1 MIWPEEWADMARR
14 TSAVLPLGRD
24 APSRFLPWVFA
35 LMVYL
40 AVLALTGVLILH
52 SAVERWQRGEVG
64 TLTVQLMPVE
74 GESEA
79 ARLALVQNLLG
90 EIEGVL
96 DVRVVSQSESLDLI
110 ERWLGAGNVPN
121 DLPLPR
127 LIDIDVA
134 PGSGLTADSL
144 ALNLK
149 ASLPGVS
156 VDDAKEWLD
165 RLADFGRSLELLA
178 LAVVV
183 LIGLAAVATVIFT
196 TRMGIS
202 IHRNVI
208 ELLHLIGAR
217 DGYVA
222 AQFQRQAMML
232 GLRGGVLGI
241 VFALATLYGLRHVA
255 SRLDTPL
262 APDIPVAHWA
272 WALLA
277 AVPVVT
283 SLIAMITARI
293 TALRELAKMP

>member
-1 MIWPEEWADMARR
+1 MICPGRRADMARK
-14 TSAVLPLGRD
+14 SPAVLPLGRD

-52 SAVERWQRGEVG
+52 SAVERWQRGEVD
-64 TLTVQLMPVE
+64 TLTVQLMP
-74 GESEA
+74 GETESDDVRIA
-79 ARLALVQNLLG
+79 QVRNLLG

-96 DVRVVSQSESLDLI
+96 EVRVVPQSESLELI
-110 ERWLGAGNVPN
+110 ERWLGSGNVPA

-127 LIDIDVA
+127 LMDIDVA
-134 PGSGLTADSL
+134 PGSGLNAESL
-144 ALNLK
+144 ALHLK
-149 ASLPGVS
+149 ASIPGVS
-156 VDDAKEWLD
+156 VDDAREWID
-165 RLADFGRSLELLA
+165 RLAEFGRSLELLA
-178 LAVVV
+178 LAVVI

-232 GLRGGVLGI
+232 GLRGGVIGI
-241 VFALATLYGLRHVA
+241 TFAVATLYGLRHVA
-255 SRLDTPL
+255 EHLETPL

-272 WALLA
+272 WAILA
-277 AVPVVT
+277 AVPIAT
-283 SLIAMITARI
+283 ALIAMLTARM

>member
-1 MIWPEEWADMARR
+1 MARR
-14 TSAVLPLGRD
+14 IPAVVPLGRD

-52 SAVERWQRGEVG
+52 SAVERWQRGEVD
-64 TLTVQLMPVE
+64 TLTVQLMPLG
-74 GESEA
+74 GESEE
-79 ARLALVQNLLG
+79 ARIAKLRDLLG
-90 EIEGVL
+90 EVEGVTGVHVVAE
-96 DVRVVSQSESLDLI
+96 DVTIALI
-110 ERWLGAGNVPN
+110 ERWLGEGNVPS

-127 LIDIDVA
+127 LIDVDIA
-134 PGSGLTADSL
+134 PGHGLDAESL
-144 ALNLK
+144 ALRLQ
-149 ASLPGVS
+149 ASLAGVS
-156 VDDAKEWLD
+156 VDDAKLWLD

-178 LAVVV
+178 IAVVV

-241 VFALATLYGLRHVA
+241 VFAVATLYGLRHVA
-255 SRLDTPL
+255 SRLETPL
-262 APDIPVAHWA
+262 APEILVAYWA
-272 WALLA
+272 WGLLA
-277 AVPVVT
+277 AVPVAT
-283 SLIAMITARI
+283 ALIAMVTARL

>member
-1 MIWPEEWADMARR
+1 
-14 TSAVLPLGRD
+14 VVPLGRD
-24 APSRFLPWVFA
+24 APSRFLPWIFA

-52 SAVERWQRGEVG
+52 AAVERWQRGEVD
-64 TLTVQLMPVE
+64 TLTVQIMPLENDSEEARMAKLRELLGDVE
-74 GESEA
+74 G
-79 ARLALVQNLLG
+79 
-90 EIEGVL
+90 
-96 DVRVVSQSESLDLI
+96 VSGFRTVAQTETIYLI
-110 ERWLGAGNVPN
+110 ERWLGAGNVPA

-127 LIDIDVA
+127 LIDVDIA
-134 PGSGLTADSL
+134 PGYGLDAETLALRLQASL
-144 ALNLK
+144 A
-149 ASLPGVS
+149 GVT
-156 VDDAKEWLD
+156 VDDAKQWLD

-178 LAVVV
+178 VAVVI
-183 LIGLAAVATVIFT
+183 LIGLATVATVVFT

-222 AQFQRQAMML
+222 VQFQRQAMML

-241 VFALATLYGLRHVA
+241 IFAVATLYGLRHVA
-255 SRLDTPL
+255 GRLETPL

-272 WALLA
+272 WGLLA

-283 SLIAMITARI
+283 AVIAMVTARL

>member
-1 MIWPEEWADMARR
+1 MARR
-14 TSAVLPLGRD
+14 IPAVVPLGRD

-40 AVLALTGVLILH
+40 AVLALAGILILH
-52 SAVERWQRGEVG
+52 SAVERWQRGEVD
-64 TLTVQLMPVE
+64 TLTVQLMPFE
-74 GESEA
+74 DAGED
-79 ARLALVQNLLG
+79 ARIAKLQELLRG
-90 EIEGVL
+90 IEGVTEI
-96 DVRVVSQSESLDLI
+96 RVVGKLETIDLI
-110 ERWLGAGNVPN
+110 EHWLGAGNVPA

-127 LIDIDVA
+127 LVDVDIA
-134 PGSGLTADSL
+134 PGYGLDAGSL
-144 ALNLK
+144 ALRLQ
-149 ASLPGVS
+149 ASLPGVT
-156 VDDAKEWLD
+156 VDDAKLWLD
-165 RLADFGRSLELLA
+165 RLADLGRSLEYLA
-178 LAVVV
+178 IAVVV

-241 VFALATLYGLRHVA
+241 ALAAATLYGLRQVA
-255 SRLDTPL
+255 GRVETPL
-262 APDIPVAHWA
+262 APDMLVANWA
-272 WALLA
+272 WVVLA
-277 AVPVVT
+277 AVPVAT
-283 SLIAMITARI
+283 ALIAMVTARL

>member
-1 MIWPEEWADMARR
+1 MAPKAA
-14 TSAVLPLGRD
+14 AVVPLGRD
-24 APSRFLPWVFA
+24 APSRFLPWIFA

-52 SAVERWQRGEVG
+52 AAVERWQRGEVD
-64 TLTVQLMPVE
+64 TLTVQIMPI
-74 GESEA
+74 ESESEEL
-79 ARLALVQNLLG
+79 RIDKLRDLLG
-90 EIEGVL
+90 EVEGVTGI
-96 DVRVVSQSESLDLI
+96 RVVSEDETVYLI
-110 ERWLGAGNVPN
+110 ERWLGVGNVPS

-127 LIDIDVA
+127 LVDVDIE
-134 PGSGLTADSL
+134 PGHGLNAETLALRLQASL
-144 ALNLK
+144 A
-149 ASLPGVS
+149 GVT
-156 VDDAKEWLD
+156 VDDAKLWLD

-183 LIGLAAVATVIFT
+183 LIGLATVATVVFT

-232 GLRGGVLGI
+232 GLRGGVIGI
-241 VFALATLYGLRHVA
+241 VFAVATLYGLRHVA
-255 SRLDTPL
+255 GRLETPL

-272 WALLA
+272 WGLLA
-277 AVPVVT
+277 AVPVAAA
-283 SLIAMITARI
+283 LIAMVTARL

>member
-1 MIWPEEWADMARR
+1 MARR
-14 TSAVLPLGRD
+14 VPAVVPLGRD
-24 APSRFLPWVFA
+24 APSRFLPWIFA

-52 SAVERWQRGEVG
+52 AAVERWQRGEVD
-64 TLTVQLMPVE
+64 TLTVQLMPLD

-79 ARLALVQNLLG
+79 ARLVKLQDLLG
-90 EIEGVL
+90 EVEGVS
-96 DVRVVSQSESLDLI
+96 DVHVVAQSETIDLI
-110 ERWLGAGNVPN
+110 ERWLGAGNVPA

-127 LIDIDVA
+127 LIDVAIA
-134 PGSGLTADSL
+134 PGFGLDAESL
-144 ALNLK
+144 AFRLQ
-149 ASLPGVS
+149 ASMPGVS
-156 VDDAKEWLD
+156 VDDAKLWLD
-165 RLADFGRSLELLA
+165 RLADLGRSLELLA
-178 LAVVV
+178 IAVVV

-217 DGYVA
+217 DSYVA

-232 GLRGGVLGI
+232 GLRGGVIGI
-241 VFALATLYGLRHVA
+241 TFAVATLYGLRHVA
-255 SRLDTPL
+255 ERLETPL

-272 WALLA
+272 WAILA
-277 AVPVVT
+277 AVPIAT
-283 SLIAMITARI
+283 ALIAMLTARM

>member
-1 MIWPEEWADMARR
+1 MARR
-14 TSAVLPLGRD
+14 VPAVVPLGRD

-52 SAVERWQRGEVG
+52 SAVERWQRGEVD
-64 TLTVQLMPVE
+64 TLTVQLMPLESESEEARIAKVRDVLGDVE
-74 GESEA
+74 G
-79 ARLALVQNLLG
+79 VTG
-90 EIEGVL
+90 I
-96 DVRVVSQSESLDLI
+96 RVVAQSESIALI
-110 ERWLGAGNVPN
+110 ERWLGTGNVPS

-127 LIDIDVA
+127 LIDVDIA
-134 PGSGLTADSL
+134 PGSGLDAESL
-144 ALNLK
+144 ALRLR
-149 ASLPGVS
+149 ASLSGVS
-156 VDDAKEWLD
+156 VDDAKLWLD

-178 LAVVV
+178 IAVVV
-183 LIGLAAVATVIFT
+183 LIGLAAVATVVFT

-241 VFALATLYGLRHVA
+241 VFAVATLYGLRHVA
-255 SRLDTPL
+255 GRLETPL
-262 APDIPVAHWA
+262 APEIPVAHWA
-272 WALLA
+272 WGLLA
-277 AVPVVT
+277 AVPVATAV
-283 SLIAMITARI
+283 IAMVTARL